1 MCSPRI
7 VQVAHE
13 SAPAR
18 ALTRRAW
25 LGAAGLGA
33 VSAMAARS
41 TVAQAAPVESGQVV
55 DLTHALTP
63 DLPIWP
69 GNTPFTMV
77 PVAWHDRGGFGQNAL
92 VLWEHTG
99 THIDAPL
106 HRVRDG
112 ASVDRIDA
120 RDLVAPLVVI
130 DVSARAA
137 ANADAVLTVSDIQ
150 EWERAHGRIP
160 ERAFVAMYS
169 GWERR
174 LGDAGSFLNLD
185 GEGRPH
191 APGFAPEAAEYLV
204 SQRGIVGAGVDTL
217 SLDQSA
223 SRDFGA
229 HTAILGAGRYGVE
242 MLANLGQV
250 PPSGARV
257 VVGAPTHAGGTGGP
271 CRVFALT

>member
-13 SAPAR
+13 SAPVR
-18 ALTRRAW
+18 SLNRRAW

-33 VSAMAARS
+33 LGAVSATARS
-41 TVAQAAPVESGQVV
+41 AVAQATPPGQVV

-69 GNTPFTMV
+69 GNTPFAMM

-112 ASVDRIDA
+112 ASVERIA
-120 RDLVAPLVVI
+120 AEDLVAPLVVI
-130 DVSARAA
+130 DISARAA
-137 ANADAVLTVSDIQ
+137 ANADAVLTISDIQ
-150 EWERAHGRIP
+150 EWERAHGGIP

-169 GWERR
+169 GWDRR

-191 APGFAPEAAEYLV
+191 APGFAPDAAEYLI
-204 SQRGIVGAGVDTL
+204 SQREIVGAGVDTL

-223 SRDFGA
+223 SRDFGT

-242 MLANLGQV
+242 MLANLDQV

-257 VVGAPTHAGGTGGP
+257 VVGAPKHAGGTGGP
-271 CRVFALT
+271 CRVLALT